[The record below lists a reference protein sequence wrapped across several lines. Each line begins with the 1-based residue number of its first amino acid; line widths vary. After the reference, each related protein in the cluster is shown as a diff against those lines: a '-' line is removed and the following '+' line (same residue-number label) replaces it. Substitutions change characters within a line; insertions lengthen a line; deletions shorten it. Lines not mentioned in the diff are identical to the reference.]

1 MSDLFAKPADS
12 VPFLQD
18 RAIVAL
24 AAKHGQLVGANGLT
38 KANVSDL
45 QRRLKQ
51 NLEQQKTAGVDRPY
65 FKLPIGEATAEEP
78 ISSKAWN
85 EAQDRIYIDLYS
97 LYKSLALTQNQDLY
111 VGELSREKFLQ
122 TRSAILK
129 IINEVRLYQFLRAN
143 PEFQDA
149 KFIDFH
155 ASLNDTERP
164 PRAVVD
170 ADVRLL
176 ELPPRARTIQSRAN
190 ATTNTRD
197 LKSTRVEIQVLGAT
211 AGGLYEAFSPE
222 RMLDSNPESF
232 WADMA
237 MADGP
242 VAQTYAPSG
251 DAGLGT
257 QIESEGVLVHVTLT
271 FSHVGIAN
279 NLKILPFGKYPVRV
293 IDIAYKESTGQD
305 QWMMLPNF
313 RVENPTTDWI
323 EVNFDPRTVAQV
335 RVTLEQTNYELVTY
349 HLPEPLVRN
358 AILWQQIGATEL
370 DEAVYQVQI
379 SPRQSGPLEISP
391 SQLAKLQIVD
401 DFAALLETQDLEYSR
416 HRQLN
421 VGETLAKAG
430 ARAVSKIKPDAAND
444 VLFPAFGEKETETN
458 PVLAIRKYE
467 YLYGIRSV
475 ELNYI
480 VYEPVA
486 YYSSPKFTSDA
497 TVLVASL
504 TAEERHPV
512 FNDGLGDYYRTSTEY
527 DIELGKDRRY
537 PIAPKTWY
545 RDDDLVVP
553 DEYLQFDRVTRTAV
567 TRLPIAD
574 GATVL
579 RKNGERVR
587 IDKYTVGTL
596 DVTDPSIVND
606 GIISD
611 LNRHSTPTNTRV
623 GRGLI
628 TFLDAAEF
636 DPNAVYTLQY
646 VALPGSDELNID
658 GEINSTEL
666 IDPEVFKATNRDHA
680 IVLARFPYVDYNI
693 INSTKWTRDDEE
705 IARWRFVP
713 TLPNYKTG
721 SVLVTASSPN
731 LVGTTTSWLT
741 GVDMT
746 ETNAFRVKGES
757 TIYAMQSVASD
768 TAAVLAA
775 NYRGGTLGGQDY
787 VIGQYFQ
794 SDGKYYCFENMVYEP
809 IRVYVNDVKAYNLT
823 NYETFENP
831 AFSDV
836 PRAGRQLQFIHSGNI
851 LYFNTPIENARIEV
865 FYSWLTE
872 YVRVAA
878 TLRCNLPANTVLTPQ
893 VNQLRV
899 ELKTSKL

>member
-1 MSDLFAKPADS
+1 MPDLFTKPIDV

-24 AAKHGQLVGANGLT
+24 ASKHGKYLDASLT
-38 KANVSDL
+38 KANVVDL
-45 QRRLKQ
+45 QRRLKD
-51 NLEQQKTAGVDRPY
+51 NLEAQKLLGLGRPY
-65 FKLPIGEATAEEP
+65 FRLPIGQATAEEP
-78 ISSKAWN
+78 ISSSAWN
-85 EAQDRIYIDLYS
+85 EAQERVYIDLYS
-97 LYKSLALTQNQDLY
+97 LYKSLAATQNQDLY
-111 VGELSREKFLQ
+111 VGALSREKFLQ
-122 TRSAILK
+122 TRAAILK
-129 IINEVRLYQFLRAN
+129 IINEVRLYQFLRGN

-155 ASLNDTERP
+155 GAINETERP

-176 ELPPRARTIQSRAN
+176 ELPPRTRTIQSRAN
-190 ATTNTRD
+190 ASPNARD
-197 LKSTRVEIQVLGAT
+197 LKSTKVDIQVLGAT
-211 AGGLYEAFSPE
+211 AGGLYEAFSPD
-222 RMLDSNPESF
+222 RMLDANPESF

-237 MADGP
+237 MAEGP

-251 DAGLGT
+251 DGGLGT
-257 QIESEGVLVHVTLT
+257 TVETEGVLVHVTLT

-293 IDIAYKESTGQD
+293 IDVAYKESVGQD
-305 QWMMLPNF
+305 QWLMLPNF
-313 RVENPTTDWI
+313 RVDAPTTDWVEI
-323 EVNFDPRTVAQV
+323 NFDPKTVAQV
-335 RVTLEQTNYELVTY
+335 RITLEQTNYELVTY

-370 DEAVYQVQI
+370 DDAVYQVQI
-379 SPRQSGPLEISP
+379 SARQAGPLEISP
-391 SQLAKLQIVD
+391 SQLARLQIVD
-401 DFAALLETQDLEYSR
+401 DFATALETKDLEYAR
-416 HRQLN
+416 HRQYD
-421 VGETLAKAG
+421 VTSTLARAASK
-430 ARAVSKIKPDAAND
+430 AVSKIKPDAAND
-444 VLFPAFGEKETETN
+444 ILFPAFGEKEQDTQ

-467 YLYGIRSV
+467 YLYGVRSI

-480 VYEPVA
+480 TYEPVA
-486 YYSSPKFTSDA
+486 YYASAKFTSDA
-497 TVLVASL
+497 TVLNASL
-504 TAEERHPV
+504 TVEERHPV

-545 RDDDLVVP
+545 RDNDLVVP
-553 DEYLQFDRVTRTAV
+553 DEYIQFDRVTRTAT

-574 GATVL
+574 LATVL
-579 RKNGERVR
+579 RKNGERVQAT
-587 IDKYTVGTL
+587 KYAVSIL
-596 DVTDPSIVND
+596 EVDDPNITNA

-611 LNRHSTPTNTRV
+611 LNRFVTPTNTRV
-623 GRGLI
+623 GRGLL

-646 VALPGSDELNID
+646 VAAPGADELDID

-666 IDPEVFKATNRDHA
+666 VDPEVFEGTNRDHA
-680 IVLARFPYVDYNI
+680 LVLSRFPYVDYNI
-693 INSTKWTRDDEE
+693 INSLKWTRDDEE

-721 SVLVTASSPN
+721 TIGTTINTPN
-731 LVGTTTSWLT
+731 LVGVGTAWAT

-746 ETNAFRVKGES
+746 ETNAFRIKGAS
-757 TIYAMQSVASD
+757 TIYKMQ
-768 TAAVLAA
+768 AVGNNTNATLAA
-775 NYRGGTLGGQDY
+775 NYKGATLTGQDY
-787 VIGQYFQ
+787 VIGQYFE
-794 SDGKYYCFENMVYEP
+794 SDGKFYCFENMVYEP
-809 IRVYVNDVKAYNLT
+809 VRVYVNNVKAYNLT

-831 AFSDV
+831 AFSDI
-836 PRAGRQLQFIHSGNI
+836 PRAGRQLQFIHAGNI